1 MVVVV
6 GGGLAELFVVAVTVA
21 VSVALRLRLRC
32 GRGAGV
38 GAVASDD
45 LGTLRVRALGYHTKG
60 SHHLYGYMALSGCVC
75 FEQVFACIC

>member
-45 LGTLRVRALGYHTKG
+45 LGTLRVRALGCHQG
-60 SHHLYGYMALSGCVC
+60 STPPYPCVIRVPC
-75 FEQVFACIC
+75 GVTT